1 MAGWIDRWRAATVA
15 IGCVQEVEV
24 RSRAGRVSTKKF
36 FAVVGTGVLFSW
48 YGKRSGISWLVTAKH
63 VFIDPA
69 ENWKPSSL
77 GMVFAQSPR
86 RGMAQGQEI
95 PLQLT
100 KAGRPCWFPHPNK
113 SVDLACLPLPLTMRQ
128 PRPGGPSCIAWM
140 DIATTAD
147 LYEGAPVAVLGYPA
161 AFDIPDSPR
170 AIVRQGIVAWVS
182 PTRPGS
188 EVFLIDS
195 HVFPGNSGGPV
206 FRLPTAMDREGHL
219 AVGGTVALLGIVTQ
233 ARIQSLPL
241 LAGGKQ
247 VDLYFQGRK
256 ASEPLL
262 APSFL
267 GLGLVEPAYRI
278 KQLLVS
284 ATNAHARQKRQ
295 VP

>member
-15 IGCVQEVEV
+15 LGCVQEAEI
-24 RSRAGRVSTKKF
+24 RSRGGRVSRKSF
-36 FAVVGTGVLFSW
+36 FAVVGTGVLFSLHSR
-48 YGKRSGISWLVTAKH
+48 RSPVTWLVTAKH
-63 VFIDPA
+63 VFADPH
-69 ENWKPSSL
+69 EEWRPSTL
-77 GMVFAQSPR
+77 GMVFPDRHPR
-86 RGMAQGQEI
+86 GAAPVVEI
-95 PLQLT
+95 PLQLI
-100 KAGRPCWFPHPNK
+100 KAGRRCWFPHPDR
-113 SVDLACLPLPLTMRQ
+113 SVDLACLPLPLHLRT
-128 PRPGGPSCIAWM
+128 PPSGSSSAIAWM
-140 DIATTAD
+140 DIATTAA
-147 LYEGAPVAVLGYPA
+147 LYEGAPVMVLGYPA

-170 AIVRQGIVAWVS
+170 AIVRQGIVSWVS

-206 FRLPTAMDREGHL
+206 FRLPDNMDREGHR
-219 AVGGTVALLGIVTQ
+219 AEEGNVALLGIVTQ

-247 VDLYFQGRK
+247 VDLYVEGKK

-262 APSFL
+262 TPSFL

-284 ATNAHARQKRQ
+284 ATNRHRRRKASA
-295 VP
+295 P